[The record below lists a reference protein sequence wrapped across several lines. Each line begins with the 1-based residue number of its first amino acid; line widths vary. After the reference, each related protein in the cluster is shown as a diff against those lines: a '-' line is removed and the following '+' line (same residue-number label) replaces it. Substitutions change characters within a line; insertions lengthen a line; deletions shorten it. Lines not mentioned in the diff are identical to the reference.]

1 LSGREKGL
9 VIPGKVTLRWC
20 LSSPKISRTRASKI
34 CGLTSLDQTEAVIAT
49 GADAIGFN
57 FWPHSKRY
65 LPLDAARSWLPNL
78 TSSPALIAVVV
89 NPDAELLDALINSR
103 LFHSIQLH
111 GDESPQDVATLM
123 ARGVHII
130 KALQVRDE
138 SSLLAIA
145 DYPCPDI
152 LLDAFNPGLYGGV
165 GEPFP
170 WHLFELARQ
179 RFPQKRLILSGGLTP
194 ENIVQAVTQTR
205 PAAID
210 VASGVESS
218 PGIKDLDK
226 VRAFITQ
233 ARSV

>member
-1 LSGREKGL
+1 MPAFPPPDRLG
-9 VIPGKVTLRWC
+9 I
-20 LSSPKISRTRASKI
+20 KI
-34 CGLTSLDQTEAVIAT
+34 CGLTSLDQTEAVIAS

-65 LPLDAARSWLPNL
+65 LSLDAARSWLPNL
-78 TSSPALIAVVV
+78 TAGPALIAVVV
-89 NPDAELLDALINSR
+89 NPDAELLDALITSR

-194 ENIVQAVTQTR
+194 ENIAQAVSQTR

>member
-1 LSGREKGL
+1 MPAFPPPDRLG
-9 VIPGKVTLRWC
+9 I
-20 LSSPKISRTRASKI
+20 KI
-34 CGLTSLDQTEAVIAT
+34 CGLTSLDQTEAVIAS

-78 TSSPALIAVVV
+78 TAGPALIAVVV
-89 NPDAELLDALINSR
+89 NPDAELLDALITSR

-194 ENIVQAVTQTR
+194 ENIAQAVSQTR

-226 VRAFITQ
+226 VRAIITQ

>member
-1 LSGREKGL
+1 MPAFPPPDRLG
-9 VIPGKVTLRWC
+9 I
-20 LSSPKISRTRASKI
+20 KI
-34 CGLTSLDQTEAVIAT
+34 CGLTSLDQTEAVIAS

-57 FWPHSKRY
+57 FWPQSKRY
-65 LPLDAARSWLPNL
+65 LHLDAARSWLPNL
-78 TSSPALIAVVV
+78 TVGPALIAVVV

-138 SSLLAIA
+138 SSLLAIG

-194 ENIVQAVTQTR
+194 ENIAQAVTQTR